1 MPTERPS
8 FARFGGTGNFSS
20 PTGVPAVGAA
30 RSATPVS
37 GGVGGVQPV
46 ASTTSTSSAPSR
58 TARVFDGIITVVLAL
73 LMFGTP
79 LFFTGI
85 SFQGIAFDKQIFF
98 YACLLMG
105 LVAWVSKG
113 VMTGEMKIRRTPL
126 DIPILLFWLFSIATT
141 FFSVDR
147 WHSFWG
153 FFGDP
158 SRGFL
163 AITALVLAYYFVM
176 SHFNARRMT
185 VMLQSFLA
193 AAALVMLWTALVVM
207 KIQFLP
213 AAWEQY
219 APISL
224 IGSISTLGI
233 FLSLTVPLFITAI
246 FLIYREGSAVSP
258 LKRKVWAALLGLMLI
273 LNLFLLLA
281 LFPFINW
288 VVMLG
293 GLGFFLIYLL
303 AQIVRPA
310 SEWIWLPM
318 VVFVIILV
326 FLMIRPNS
334 LSRANLPV
342 EVTPNTKLSWQVAK
356 ESLKDNPL
364 IGTGNATYGYA
375 FSRYRPQ
382 EFNDNSLYTLRFYQG
397 TGLVFEALATIGI
410 VGTVLMLVIWF
421 SFLSIGLYLLTLD
434 KARNKLASLGLWSV
448 AVMLFI
454 ASFIAPLNATLVIVG
469 VLLAALALGTLLLE
483 SGSEERYLEL
493 SLRATPKFALALAF
507 VFMVVSAGVAFLFVF
522 MGKVMLA
529 DITVGQASR
538 LAPSTEATVP
548 AYIRALRLYPQ
559 EGRYFTRLSQ
569 EYMALA
575 NAEGRKGEGERDV
588 NAIAFLVREG
598 VASGNRS
605 KDLMPNDVLSV
616 EALGLIYENASIF
629 ATDALPRAEESYR
642 RAVELEPENPLF
654 HIKLGQI
661 KRLAGDGKPDG
672 AEKSAL
678 YEEAATAFQM
688 AIDRKPNLAVAYYNR
703 AVAEARLKR
712 LDAAIES
719 TRLALQYAPAN
730 LSFKYNLGALHQLR
744 NATGDRDVAERLYKE
759 VLETNERLIDV
770 RLSLGL
776 LFESTNRRDQALS
789 EYEKILSYLPDD
801 DGVAPAV
808 KQTRAQVLQVIEN
821 LRSGNGN
828 IPSTNTLPEPG
839 PTTPAT
845 VTPANTSDAQG
856 ESLITAPAGP
866 TQ

>member
-8 FARFGGTGNFSS
+8 FARFGGAGSF
-20 PTGVPAVGAA
+20 
-30 RSATPVS
+30 SATPAGAGAVRPAAA
-37 GGVGGVQPV
+37 PV
-46 ASTTSTSSAPSR
+46 AASAAKPASGAPSK
-58 TARVFDGIITVVLAL
+58 TAKVFDGIITAVLVV
-73 LMFGTP
+73 LMFGVP
-79 LFFTGI
+79 LFFTGV

-98 YACLLMG
+98 YACLLIG

-126 DIPILLFWLFSIATT
+126 DIPIILFWLFSIVTT
-141 FFSVDR
+141 VFSVDR

-163 AITALVLAYYFVM
+163 SITALVLAYYLVM
-176 SHFNARRMT
+176 SHFNARRMAL
-185 VMLQSFLA
+185 MFHSFLVSA
-193 AAALVMLWTALVVM
+193 AVVMLWTFLVAM
-207 KIQFLP
+207 KIKFLP
-213 AAWEQY
+213 ASLEQY

-224 IGSISTLGI
+224 IGSVSTLGL
-233 FLSLTVPLFITAI
+233 FLSLAVPLWVTAL
-246 FLIYREGSAVSP
+246 FLLHRDGSAVSSA
-258 LKRKVWAALLGLMLI
+258 KKKAWSVAIGLMLL

-281 LFPFINW
+281 LYPFVNW

-293 GLGFFLIYLL
+293 GLGFFLIYVL
-303 AQIVRPA
+303 AQIVRP
-310 SEWIWLPM
+310 SESWTWVPM
-318 VVFVIILV
+318 AVFVLLLI
-326 FLMIRPNS
+326 FLMIGPNS
-334 LSRANLPV
+334 LTRANLPV
-342 EVTPNTKLSWQVAK
+342 EVTPNTKLSWEVAK
-356 ESLKDNPL
+356 ESLKDNAL

-375 FSRYRPQ
+375 FSLYRPQ

-397 TGLVFEALATIGI
+397 TGLVFEALATMGV
-410 VGTVLMLVIWF
+410 VGTVLMLVVWF

-434 KARNKLASLGLWSV
+434 KTKNKLASLGLWSV

-454 ASFIAPLNATLVIVG
+454 AGFMAPMNATIVILA
-469 VLLAALALGTLLLE
+469 VLLAALALGTLLME

-522 MGKVMLA
+522 MGKVLVA
-529 DITVGQASR
+529 DVAVGKVSR
-538 LAPSTEATVP
+538 LAPSTETTVP

-575 NAEGRKGEGERDV
+575 NAEGRKPEGERDV
-588 NAIAFLVREG
+588 NRIAFLVREG
-598 VASGNRS
+598 VAASNRS
-605 KDLMPNDVLSV
+605 KDLMPNDVLAV
-616 EALGLIYENASIF
+616 EAQGLIYENASIF
-629 ATDALPRAEESYR
+629 ATDALPRAEEAYR
-642 RAVELEPENPLF
+642 RALELEPQNPLF

-661 KRLAGDGKPDG
+661 KRLSGDGKPDG

-678 YEEAATAFQM
+678 YEEAVSAFQM
-688 AIDRKPNLAVAYYNR
+688 AVDRKPNLAIAYYNR

-719 TRLALQYAPAN
+719 TRSALQYAPTN

-744 NATGDRDVAERLYKE
+744 NAEGDRDLAERLYKE
-759 VLETNERLIDV
+759 VLTANERLIDV

-776 LFESTNRRDQALS
+776 LYESTNRRDQALS
-789 EYEKILSYLPDD
+789 EYEKILSYLPED

-808 KQTRAQVLQVIEN
+808 KQTRTQVLQVIDN
-821 LRSGNGN
+821 LRNGQGN
-828 IPSTNTLPEPG
+828 IPTGNSLPEPG

-845 VTPANTSDAQG
+845 VTPANGPDAQG
-856 ESLITAPAGP
+856 ESLLNTAPAGP
-866 TQ
+866 TP